1 MRNRTQRVLSL
12 VLALVMILGFG
23 APVLA
28 QPIGE
33 LPGPDEDVTVRATVT
48 VNGLK
53 GIFDGGID
61 IYWRG
66 QTENGDWQVA
76 EWADEDDYLYV
87 EKGFGTQTFPVPET
101 IDDYAIEDLNNVQ
114 LWVGVEYDEGM
125 NVDFFDIGP
134 LTPNCGTI
142 TKIIYTGQ

>member
-1 MRNRTQRVLSL
+1 MRNRTQRILSL

-33 LPGPDEDVTVRATVT
+33 LPGPNEDITVNATVT

-53 GIFDGGID
+53 GIFDGDID

-66 QTENGDWQVA
+66 QTKNGDGQV
-76 EWADEDDYLYV
+76 EQWADDY
-87 EKGFGTQTFPVPET
+87 
-101 IDDYAIEDLNNVQ
+101 
-114 LWVGVEYDEGM
+114 
-125 NVDFFDIGP
+125 
-134 LTPNCGTI
+134 
-142 TKIIYTGQ
+142 